1 MLFTGRY
8 DHTIDDR
15 NRLSIP
21 SQIRLSLD
29 PQRDG
34 ERFYLVPGVRP
45 NTLSLLPERYFGRL
59 ADQLE
64 AAQIPDEDLLTF
76 QQIFYPMATRVAM
89 DRHGRVVLP
98 EEILHSAGIGR
109 EVSLVGSRDRLD
121 IWNKKDYDD
130 FLAQEWPR
138 YDEIQKKARL
148 AMRRERHDEQAGRS

>member
-1 MLFTGRY
+1 MT
-8 DHTIDDR
+8 
-15 NRLSIP
+15 IP
-21 SQIRLSLD
+21 STIETGFPSHPKSDYLWIRSVTVNASTSY
-29 PQRDG
+29 PVSGRT
-34 ERFYLVPGVRP
+34 R
-45 NTLSLLPERYFGRL
+45 LSLLPERYFGRL